1 MLENATMRQTVIR
14 LLKPLHAVSVE
25 NGMTHP
31 GTPDVSYAGGWIENK
46 AMEHWPVKP
55 ETPLRVDHFTPQQR
69 IWLIRRR
76 RAGGRAF
83 LLLTVGRDWLL
94 FDGAVAAECL
104 GKVPQHTLYTLAAAT
119 WIGTPLAKE
128 LIECLTADPPSF
140 KIPTHGS

>member
-1 MLENATMRQTVIR
+1 MLENATMRKTVVR

-69 IWLIRRR
+69 IFLIRRR
-76 RAGGRAF
+76 KAGGRAF
-83 LLLTVGRDWLL
+83 LLLTVERDWLL
-94 FDGAVAAECL
+94 FDGDTAARFL
-104 GKVPQHTLYTLAAAT
+104 GTSTKAELLPMALAT
-119 WIGTPLAKE
+119 WIGKTPPAAE
-128 LIECLTADPPSF
+128 LIACLEDPYP
-140 KIPTHGS
+140 